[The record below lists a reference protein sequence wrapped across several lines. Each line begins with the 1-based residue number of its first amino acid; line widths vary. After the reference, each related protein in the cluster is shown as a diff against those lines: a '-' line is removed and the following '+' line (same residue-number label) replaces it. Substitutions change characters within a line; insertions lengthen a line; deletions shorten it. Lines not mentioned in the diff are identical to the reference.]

1 LTVFTGGFVLD
12 AAKEI
17 CAGEAVAAED
27 IPELV
32 AALTEKSVL
41 VRETDG
47 TATRYRV
54 REGLRERGSR
64 WLVESGEHA
73 PLQRRHRF
81 WYAGAVARVNAN
93 LGLGVAA
100 WQHGDVARAAELL
113 TRSLRRKWEIDEPR
127 GSGWFLEVLA
137 WIAAAEHE
145 PRRATMLLGAAATH
159 FHDQDTGGTVPGLP
173 AYHQR
178 CERQARQ
185 WLGEAE
191 FRVAFAQGADLS
203 TEDALRYALE
213 DHVVGGGVR
222 RTQ

>member
-1 LTVFTGGFVLD
+1 LTVFTGGFVLA

-17 CAGEAVAAED
+17 CAGEGVAAED

-41 VRETDG
+41 ARETDG

-54 REGLRERGSR
+54 REGFRERGSQ

-100 WQHGDVARAAELL
+100 R
-113 TRSLRRKWEIDEPR
+113 P
-127 GSGWFLEVLA
+127 
-137 WIAAAEHE
+137 
-145 PRRATMLLGAAATH
+145 
-159 FHDQDTGGTVPGLP
+159 
-173 AYHQR
+173 
-178 CERQARQ
+178 
-185 WLGEAE
+185 
-191 FRVAFAQGADLS
+191 
-203 TEDALRYALE
+203 
-213 DHVVGGGVR
+213 DH
-222 RTQ
+222 